1 MSSDQTGVVDQT
13 RLQQMDASLDS
24 AQKKVEQHLR
34 PWFEQV
40 VQQEDLYKRRL
51 STVNA
56 DVDNVLA
63 DIENLKD
70 ILASIPE
77 GCFKTS
83 PPEKA

>member
-1 MSSDQTGVVDQT
+1 MSSDQTGVVDQAH
-13 RLQQMDASLDS
+13 LQQLGVSLDS

-34 PWFEQV
+34 PWFNRV
-40 VQQEDLYKRRL
+40 VQQEDLYKQRL

-56 DVDNVLA
+56 DIDNVLA

-83 PPEKA
+83 PVEKP

>member
-1 MSSDQTGVVDQT
+1 
-13 RLQQMDASLDS
+13 MDESLDG

-34 PWFEQV
+34 PWMERV
-40 VQQEDLYKRRL
+40 VLQEDLYKHHL

-56 DVDNVLA
+56 DIDNVLA

-77 GCFKTS
+77 GCFNTL
-83 PPEKA
+83 PIEKP